1 MYSKPSE
8 LRDDHSRG
16 REMFAH
22 TLERWKEL

>member
-22 TLERWKEL
+22 TLER